1 MGWDGLTTEKAFELF
16 KFWFYFL
23 IPWYVFKEGL
33 KAGGF
38 SHLKANS
45 LFLSAMFSLKN
56 KSRLTYFATNI
67 YNLSIFLPNALFFFV
82 LRLTF
87 NPTETFFK
95 QVTNPS
101 YSVVLHSLS
110 SIITPLADY

>member
-23 IPWYVFKEGL
+23 IPWYVFKERL

-45 LFLSAMFSLKN
+45 LPLSAMFSLKKMN
-56 KSRLTYFATNI
+56 SG
-67 YNLSIFLPNALFFFV
+67 
-82 LRLTF
+82 
-87 NPTETFFK
+87 
-95 QVTNPS
+95 
-101 YSVVLHSLS
+101 
-110 SIITPLADY
+110 

>member
-45 LFLSAMFSLKN
+45 LFLSLFCDKHLSFVN
-56 KSRLTYFATNI
+56 FFASCLI
-67 YNLSIFLPNALFFFV
+67 FFV

-87 NPTETFFK
+87 NPNETFFK

-101 YSVVLHSLS
+101 YSVVLYSLS
-110 SIITPLADY
+110 FIITPLADY

>member
-23 IPWYVFKEGL
+23 ISWYVFKEGL

-45 LFLSAMFSLKN
+45 LFLSAMFSLKKIN
-56 KSRLTYFATNI
+56 SG
-67 YNLSIFLPNALFFFV
+67 
-82 LRLTF
+82 
-87 NPTETFFK
+87 
-95 QVTNPS
+95 
-101 YSVVLHSLS
+101 
-110 SIITPLADY
+110 